1 MYKGVGTINGEGN
14 FGFKL
19 SAIDEKLTPSTDT
32 DLFRIKIVDKDT
44 GTLIYDNQVSETDDN
59 ADPTT
64 AISGGSIVVHKA
76 N

>member
-1 MYKGVGTINGEGN
+1 MLNIFLIN
-14 FGFKL
+14 
-19 SAIDEKLTPSTDT
+19 EKLTPSTDT

-44 GTLIYDNQVSETDDN
+44 NTIVYDNQVGEADDN

-76 N
+76 K